1 MTTSKNILILNGSPR
16 SNGIV
21 GRSLDTI
28 RHAAEEAGAR
38 CERIDIYTC
47 DIHPCA
53 GCMRCRKSG
62 VCPLPHDDAHTI
74 AEKIAAADI
83 LVVGTPTYWGGMS
96 AQLKMAFER
105 MVPLFM
111 GESPRGLPQPRMKGR
126 RAIVVAAC
134 TTPWPFNILM
144 HQSRGAVRALR
155 EILSTGGMKVRAV
168 EIAGTKSLHGELPAR
183 TSRRIEKLIIKTLK

>member
-16 SNGIV
+16 PNGIV

-28 RHAAEEAGAR
+28 RRAAENAGAR
-38 CERIDIYTC
+38 CERVDIYAC
-47 DIHPCA
+47 NIHPCV
-53 GCMRCRKSG
+53 GCMKCRKSG
-62 VCPLPHDDAHTI
+62 VCSLPHDDAHTI

-96 AQLKMAFER
+96 AQLKMALER

-144 HQSRGAVRALR
+144 HQSRGAVRSLR
-155 EILSTGGMKVRAV
+155 EVLSTGGMKVGAV
-168 EIAGTKSLHGELPAR
+168 EIAGTKSLHGELAAR
-183 TSRRIEKLIIKTLK
+183 TSRKIEKLIIKTLK

>member
-1 MTTSKNILILNGSPR
+1 MTSQRKIVILNGSPR
-16 SNGIV
+16 SDGIV

-28 RHAAEEAGAR
+28 RRAAENAGAR
-38 CERIDIYTC
+38 CERIELYAC
-47 DIHPCA
+47 DIRPCA
-53 GCMRCRKSG
+53 GCMKCRKSG
-62 VCPLPHDDAHTI
+62 VCSLPHDDAHAI

-144 HQSRGAVRALR
+144 RQSRGAVRSLR
-155 EILSTGGMKVRAV
+155 EILSTSGMKVSAV
-168 EIAGTKSLHGELPAR
+168 EIAGTKPLHGELPVC
-183 TSRRIEKLIIKTLK
+183 TSRKIEKMIITTLK